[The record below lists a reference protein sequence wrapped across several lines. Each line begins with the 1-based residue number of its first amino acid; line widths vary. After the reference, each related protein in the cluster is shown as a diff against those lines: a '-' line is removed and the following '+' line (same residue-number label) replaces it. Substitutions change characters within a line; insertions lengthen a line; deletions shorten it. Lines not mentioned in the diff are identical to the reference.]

1 MCSWNECKPLN
12 NINTTRFI
20 VHSVIVIEFL
30 YHFSFFNR
38 STIISRRVNLWIVFL
53 YVYASA
59 VHRHFL
65 SFSFLFFFFNFFFW
79 GVGWGLIWTLMS
91 YELLFNY
98 CLQMES
104 QFINEVIDSVEYKIW
119 IIPMNKTILFM
130 LKMWWGA
137 AEWSNDAQLQFH
149 VGLLNCFN
157 SIPNSYLELVSL

>member
-53 YVYASA
+53 HIYASA

-65 SFSFLFFFFNFFFW
+65 SFLFFFNFFVW
-79 GVGWGLIWTLMS
+79 GVGWGLNS
-91 YELLFNY
+91 YELWILFNY
-98 CLQMES
+98 CWQVES

-119 IIPMNKTILFM
+119 IIPMNKTNPIH
-130 LKMWWGA
+130 A
-137 AEWSNDAQLQFH
+137 QDAM
-149 VGLLNCFN
+149 GGGWMK
-157 SIPNSYLELVSL
+157 